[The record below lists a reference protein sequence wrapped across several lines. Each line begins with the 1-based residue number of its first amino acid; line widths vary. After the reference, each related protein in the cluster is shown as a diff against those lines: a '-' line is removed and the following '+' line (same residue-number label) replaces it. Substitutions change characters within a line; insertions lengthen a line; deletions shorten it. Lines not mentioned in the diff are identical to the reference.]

1 MDIKNYIQVFDNV
14 LAPQHISSFIKWINK
29 VDSNFEDAT
38 VIADDPKQK
47 LQKSIRNTKT
57 FSLSASDK
65 SLTNVHWH
73 NVLVSIISNYFL
85 KYKEI
90 HKIDCYPRMIRELG
104 VLKYE
109 SGGFYKYHTDT
120 HTDFPR
126 QISTITLLNNDYEG
140 GEIEFVNFGI
150 KIKPE
155 PGMLVL
161 FPSDYAYAHVA
172 HPVHSGT
179 KYAIVT
185 WMTDR
190 WIQ

>member
-29 VDSNFEDAT
+29 VDSNFNDAT
-38 VIADDPKQK
+38 VIADDPKQR

-65 SLTNVHWH
+65 SLSNVHWH

-90 HKIDCYPRMIRELG
+90 HKIDCHPRMIRELG

-120 HTDFPR
+120 HTDYPR

-140 GEIEFVNFGI
+140 GELCFVDPDKTGKN
-150 KIKPE
+150 
-155 PGMLVL
+155 
-161 FPSDYAYAHVA
+161 
-172 HPVHSGT
+172 
-179 KYAIVT
+179 
-185 WMTDR
+185 
-190 WIQ
+190 